1 MPAVLHITETVITG
15 GLLSREH
22 ESQEEV
28 RVSSGAILT
37 PTAWDYLRDRGL
49 RLTRTDEVED
59 TSTVKPSGS
68 IEIPEVKTDAMDDTS
83 LVQRGRCDHPDQA
96 YGCKTDEFG
105 SGFVQPDSSEEPDVS
120 PEGVENGFEQ
130 DRRTCSTPP
139 PGPSLAGD
147 LEIEALIQ
155 RITDEVLA
163 RLEEM

>member
-1 MPAVLHITETVITG
+1 MPGTLHIAESVITG

-22 ESQEEV
+22 QSQEEV
-28 RVSSGAILT
+28 RVSSRAILT

-49 RLTRTDEVED
+49 RLTRADVTEATPTGESSESV
-59 TSTVKPSGS
+59 
-68 IEIPEVKTDAMDDTS
+68 EIPEVKPDAMDDTS

-105 SGFVQPDSSEEPDVS
+105 SGFVQPGSGEKLSGSQETCGQCTTYPSETS
-120 PEGVENGFEQ
+120 P
-130 DRRTCSTPP
+130 
-139 PGPSLAGD
+139 AGD
-147 LEIEALIQ
+147 PQVEALIQ